1 MNQTFDIKCIRANPQ
16 AGICEPESCCG
27 GANALITPVT
37 FLDQLGNSGQIVILS
52 GVVTHI
58 SNMCTLNL
66 TFDLTAPTSPAG
78 GLPTNVIFA
87 TVPIGFTPPL
97 LIGFATLSYTVIAGP
112 DIGAMGSVN
121 MDVFGNMTVT
131 SGPNPLA
138 LGDRVM
144 VTGTYLC

>member
-27 GANALITPVT
+27 VSNAIITPSQ
-37 FLDQLGNSGQIVILS
+37 FQDQLGIFGFIVILL

-58 SNMCTLNL
+58 SNMCTLSL
-66 TFDLTAPTSPAG
+66 TFDLTAPISPAG
-78 GLPTNVIFA
+78 GLPSGVTFA
-87 TVPIGFTPPL
+87 TVPIGFTPAL
-97 LIGFATLSYTVIAGP
+97 LVGTVFLPYTVIAGP
-112 DIGAMGSVN
+112 DIGMMGTISL
-121 MDVFGNMTVT
+121 DVVGNMTVF

-138 LGDRVM
+138 FGDRVM